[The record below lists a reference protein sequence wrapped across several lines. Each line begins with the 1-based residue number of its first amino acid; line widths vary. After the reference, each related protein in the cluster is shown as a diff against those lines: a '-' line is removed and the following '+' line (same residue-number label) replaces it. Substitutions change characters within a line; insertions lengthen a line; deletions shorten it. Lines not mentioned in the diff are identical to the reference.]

1 LNEIIQNDEIN
12 INGGRVWK
20 FDQVGRCY
28 RLLFQTGN
36 VPKIDK
42 NFVINVDKYPIFE
55 KIAKE
60 RTVLAN
66 ETDKLLLEKGIFKY
80 SASGVGSRIKVGKK
94 IFYPYLLALNSDKID
109 DELRYTI
116 NIVAAVLT
124 AKIKESRTS
133 KSKKSLIDDLDKAKQ
148 LQRSILPEHEY
159 TFHDYDL
166 FGVTIPAETLGG
178 DFFDYL
184 KIGTDNQRLAV
195 TVGDAASKGL
205 SAAAEA
211 MYISGAVRMA
221 SMFEIKIA
229 LLMKRLNELVFIS
242 ENELNNRLDEIWNAM
257 RICLERGLS
266 TDGILPGGLNINRR
280 AHKIFN
286 QLNLHTNITDWL
298 SVYAMAVNEENSAG
312 HMVVTAPTNGAA
324 GVIPAVLYYFIN
336 HRNGTKEQ
344 IREFLLTASAIGGL
358 IKHRSSISGAEVGC
372 QGEVG
377 SASSMAA
384 AGLCALKGGTPHQVE
399 NAAEIALEH
408 HLGMTCDP
416 IGGLVQ
422 IPCIERNAFGAVK
435 AYTAASLA
443 LRGDGQ
449 QFIPLDK
456 CIAAMKETGLAMS
469 HKYKE
474 TSLGGLAVS
483 ITEC

>member
-229 LLMKRLNELVFIS
+229 LLMKRLNELVNKIFSDDRFASLFFGEITNDKKGLFLYANAGHNPPILF
-242 ENELNNRLDEIWNAM
+242 EKKTGELKY
-257 RICLERGLS
+257 LEPTGPLIGPVPNSRYS
-266 TDGILPGGLNINRR
+266 TDSIYFNPGDLLVIYSDGITEAANNVFEFYKEKRLEKVIRE
-280 AHKIFN
+280 
-286 QLNLHTNITDWL
+286 NITL
-298 SVYAMAVNEENSAG
+298 S
-312 HMVVTAPTNGAA
+312 P
-324 GVIPAVLYYFIN
+324 
-336 HRNGTKEQ
+336 K
-344 IREFLLTASAIGGL
+344 
-358 IKHRSSISGAEVGC
+358 
-372 QGEVG
+372 
-377 SASSMAA
+377 
-384 AGLCALKGGTPHQVE
+384 
-399 NAAEIALEH
+399 EIAHAILDDVIKFS
-408 HLGMTCDP
+408 TSQSKYQDDKTVVV
-416 IGGLVQ
+416 IK
-422 IPCIERNAFGAVK
+422 RK
-435 AYTAASLA
+435 AENV
-443 LRGDGQ
+443 GN
-449 QFIPLDK
+449 
-456 CIAAMKETGLAMS
+456 
-469 HKYKE
+469 
-474 TSLGGLAVS
+474 
-483 ITEC
+483 